1 MGGDEA
7 PFLREKHVEYLSGLE
22 KQDKNS
28 YEYCITEHIRMQGI
42 FWCLGAADIL
52 SVRDKIIPDKPK
64 LIAWVLSC
72 YHDHCGGFSGNV
84 GHDANVIDTQ
94 SAVYV
99 LALCDSLNSVDADK
113 VAEYIAARQNE
124 DGSFSLDEWGQ
135 VDARVSYSA
144 LACLK
149 LLNRMDKVDVDKAV
163 EYVLSCRN
171 FDGGFGC
178 VPGAESHA
186 GYIFT
191 CVGALHISGQ
201 AGRLSKSEWD
211 ELAWFLAERQC
222 DSGGLNGRPEK
233 QADVCY
239 SWWVLATLFMLG
251 REDWIDKEKLVQFI
265 YKCQDPE
272 TGRLKGRCDVNSN
285 SIGGNKVALATD
297 LTTLVMSITLSLVWL
312 VWP

>member
-1 MGGDEA
+1 MESSAGQERTTAADEEG
-7 PFLREKHVEYLSGLE
+7 FLRAKHVSYLQSLE

-42 FWCLGAADIL
+42 FWGLGAADIL
-52 SVRDKIIPDKPK
+52 DASKEMMPDKSK
-64 LIAWVLSC
+64 LVAWVRSC
-72 YHDHCGGFSGNV
+72 YHPDSGGFSGNT

-99 LALCDSLNSVDADK
+99 LALCGSLEVVDREK
-113 VAEYIAARQNE
+113 VAGYISARQQP
-124 DGSFSLDEWGQ
+124 DGSFALDEWGQ
-135 VDARVSYSA
+135 VDSRVTYAA

-149 LLNRMDKVDVDKAV
+149 LLDKLDNVDVDKAV
-163 EYVLSCRN
+163 EYVLACRN

-191 CVGALHISGQ
+191 CVGAIHI
-201 AGRLSKSEWD
+201 AGYVERLSKEEWD
-211 ELAWFLAERQC
+211 ELAWFLCERQC

-251 REDWIDKEKLVQFI
+251 RQDWIDRDKLVQFI
-265 YKCQDPE
+265 IKCQDPE
-272 TGRLKGRCDVNSN
+272 TGKQG
-285 SIGGNKVALATD
+285 
-297 LTTLVMSITLSLVWL
+297 LVCERE
-312 VWP
+312 